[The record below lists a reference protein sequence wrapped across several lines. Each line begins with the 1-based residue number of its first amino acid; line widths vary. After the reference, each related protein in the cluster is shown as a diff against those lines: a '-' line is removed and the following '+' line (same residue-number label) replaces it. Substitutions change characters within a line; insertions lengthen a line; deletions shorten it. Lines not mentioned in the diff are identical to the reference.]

1 MPQDE
6 HVERLYLDGSTP
18 IAERER
24 VVDGFQ
30 AGGDEPRV
38 LVMSLKAGGL
48 GLNLT
53 NASHVFHF
61 DRWWN
66 PAVEDQASDRA
77 HRIGQTRVVQVH
89 RMICAGTIEERI
101 DELIEAKRGL
111 ATSIVD
117 RGVEGA
123 ISELTDDE
131 LADLVE
137 LRS

>member
-1 MPQDE
+1 
-6 HVERLYLDGSTP
+6 
-18 IAERER
+18 
-24 VVDGFQ
+24 
-30 AGGDEPRV
+30 
-38 LVMSLKAGGL
+38 
-48 GLNLT
+48 
-53 NASHVFHF
+53 
-61 DRWWN
+61 
-66 PAVEDQASDRA
+66 
-77 HRIGQTRVVQVH
+77 VVQVH

-137 LRS
+137 LRA